1 MQKLQIEN
9 KLSKRKF
16 GIANKQYNEEGQNKE
31 SVIQGSRKLGNTV
44 QPLKAHDRFNI
55 QGENDCCENTL
66 ERSDELNRSQIAKG
80 DNEEL
85 SKTVFMYIRDNSML
99 KQANYFLEK
108 EKETLTKQVEKL
120 NSR

>member
-44 QPLKAHDRFNI
+44 QPLKAHDKFNI